1 MAILVEGQ
9 RVEQYRIV
17 RYLGGGIAGESYEVE
32 DTRLQRKATLKLL
45 HTWARLPEMA
55 RRQFF
60 REMQGISTLNHST
73 IATVLDYGETNN
85 TLYIVRRYVSPGSLL
100 GNEGRLW
107 FSPPLPIATA
117 IQYTHQL
124 AQGLHYIHNQ
134 GYVHGSLTFS
144 NILVLRSSNPY
155 NETDFMPFL
164 LADIGAT
171 HFIRR
176 FGQSRSPFHPITAA
190 PEQFGS
196 YTAAASDQYAL
207 AVLLYFWL
215 TGQLP
220 FTGTSEEVE
229 HLKLT
234 ETIASPRQ
242 FNPELTIEQEG
253 MLRRALSVYPDER
266 YSSILAFTSALQTSL
281 SAPQAATTTV
291 EMNLSK
297 TSSVSLP
304 ETPLPISTTD
314 STPQPG
320 EIWEETPATLPYRA
334 EKGGE
339 QANQTAQA
347 PMLCI
352 IHPALPPG
360 TTSALNQETVTLG
373 RSGSSNILLDLDDN
387 VSRHHALLRREG
399 ANYFIADQRS
409 TLGVYVNDK
418 KLASEEEYALQ
429 DGDKI
434 SIGEYK
440 LIFQANNADV
450 TADFIEVNALS

>member
-1 MAILVEGQ
+1 MAILAEGQ

-73 IATVLDYGETNN
+73 IAAVLDYGETNN

-107 FSPPLPIATA
+107 FAPPLTVATA

-155 NETDFMPFL
+155 NEADFMPFL
-164 LADIGAT
+164 LADIGVT
-171 HFIRR
+171 NFIRR
-176 FGQSRSPFHPITAA
+176 FGQPRSPFQPITAA
-190 PEQFGS
+190 PEQFGG
-196 YTAAASDQYAL
+196 YTTAASDQYAL

-220 FTGTSEEVE
+220 FTGTPEEVE

-234 ETIASPRQ
+234 ETIVSPRQ
-242 FNPELTIEQEG
+242 FHSELTIQQEG

-291 EMNLSK
+291 ETNLSRA
-297 TSSVSLP
+297 SSVSLP
-304 ETPLPISTTD
+304 ETPIPASTDEPLT
-314 STPQPG
+314 QPT
-320 EIWEETPATLPYRA
+320 ESLEETHNSVT
-334 EKGGE
+334 EKDAE
-339 QANQTAQA
+339 QANQIAQT

-373 RSGSSNILLDLDDN
+373 RSGSSDILLDLDDN

-409 TLGVYVNDK
+409 TLGVYVNGK
-418 KLASEEEYALQ
+418 QLANEEEYTLQ

-440 LIFQANNADV
+440 LIFQACNPLSKV
-450 TADFIEVNALS
+450 DFVSTEA